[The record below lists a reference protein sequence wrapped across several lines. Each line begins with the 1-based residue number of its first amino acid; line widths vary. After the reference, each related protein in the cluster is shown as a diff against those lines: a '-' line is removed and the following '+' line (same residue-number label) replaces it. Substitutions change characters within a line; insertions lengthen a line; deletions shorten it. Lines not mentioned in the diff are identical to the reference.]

1 MSIVELWDDLLKTD
15 LILPSNI
22 FKSASYLGIPDESR
36 GKIWLHMVDQ
46 REKRCGTQHQS
57 DFKVKISFFLRIS
70 GFSIGVAQVALVSQ
84 TPFEHPPKTWSPD
97 RLEHKG

>member
-57 DFKVKISFFLRIS
+57 DFKVKISFFFREKMHRIV
-70 GFSIGVAQVALVSQ
+70 GFPIGVVKVALL
-84 TPFEHPPKTWSPD
+84 
-97 RLEHKG
+97 RLQGRMMTHA

>member
-57 DFKVKISFFLRIS
+57 DFKVKISFFLRKNAQYL
-70 GFSIGVAQVALVSQ
+70 GFSNGCCPGGALKLG
-84 TPFEHPPKTWSPD
+84 TILKT
-97 RLEHKG
+97 RLKFGKLK

>member
-1 MSIVELWDDLLKTD
+1 MQMSIVELWDDLLKTD

-57 DFKVKISFFLRIS
+57 DFKVKIRLFRRIKS
-70 GFSIGVAQVALVSQ
+70 TKALIE
-84 TPFEHPPKTWSPD
+84 P
-97 RLEHKG
+97 

>member
-1 MSIVELWDDLLKTD
+1 MQMSIVELWDDLLKTD

-57 DFKVKISFFLRIS
+57 DFKVKPIF
-70 GFSIGVAQVALVSQ
+70 GGKNYY
-84 TPFEHPPKTWSPD
+84 PKPIKIYKIYKNYILLLTRYMNSD
-97 RLEHKG
+97 FRV

>member
-1 MSIVELWDDLLKTD
+1 MQMSIVELWDDLLKTD

-57 DFKVKISFFLRIS
+57 DFKVKTIFGGKNYHSKPIKILRVDI
-70 GFSIGVAQVALVSQ
+70 I
-84 TPFEHPPKTWSPD
+84 
-97 RLEHKG
+97 

>member
-1 MSIVELWDDLLKTD
+1 MQMSIVELWDDLLKTD

-36 GKIWLHMVDQ
+36 GKIWLHMIDQ

-57 DFKVKISFFLRIS
+57 DFKVKNEFFGNNCSISRVFEF
-70 GFSIGVAQVALVSQ
+70 FSIALLSLSDKRSGSNSQ
-84 TPFEHPPKTWSPD
+84 S
-97 RLEHKG
+97 